1 MAHLR
6 VHAADKAAGRKWGQG
21 ETNADKASGWPL
33 WAWPGVSSV
42 GAAARTAM
50 GDVAAAEPV
59 CVGCVGAERAAADKV
74 MLDYDARE
82 KWGQGDFCF
91 G

>member
-1 MAHLR
+1 
-6 VHAADKAAGRKWGQG
+6 
-21 ETNADKASGWPL
+21 
-33 WAWPGVSSV
+33 
-42 GAAARTAM
+42 M